1 LEQRFEKLQKMIID
15 LSENKKTIPLL
26 IRLRKDKIKKSIL
39 NRVNLIENKAED
51 LRRVWIGD

>member
-1 LEQRFEKLQKMIID
+1 MIID

>member
-1 LEQRFEKLQKMIID
+1 MIVD

-51 LRRVWIGD
+51 LRRVWMGD